1 MSKKNVVILVLIAV
15 VLAVLRNILVRQPVA
30 ATPTATITSTTTA
43 TSTSTTVPTA
53 TITQT
58 PYPTFVP
65 TQEPTKVPEP
75 SGTGWTLI
83 YEFGGGPTVL
93 ANSPCYAGELTDCI
107 GKEVVIYLEGY
118 QANEVYLNGFN
129 NERVDLWTIRLVP
142 GHNRLVVPEAN
153 KIGIGNKTDI
163 SVRESNSTG
172 YYLSCSPDSSG
183 EGSVCTQF
191 NDWTVIYQS
200 PYGDF
205 YQTTI
210 QFQSEYSNTFF
221 LNDQSPYGDFYQ
233 TTIQFQSEYSNT
245 FFLND
250 MVKGKSIPIQSG
262 DVLLLPK
269 YDHETWDVSVLPF
282 YGERPTPM
290 PTRTPTIQP

>member
-15 VLAVLRNILVRQPVA
+15 VLAVLSDVLWNILVRQPVA

-118 QANEVYLNGFN
+118 QTNEVYLNGFN

-221 LNDQSPYGDFYQ
+221 LND
-233 TTIQFQSEYSNT
+233 
-245 FFLND
+245 